1 MISPNTAGPQGI
13 SLSKILSPAF
23 REVHRAL
30 KLREANQF
38 VLKGGRG
45 SAKSSFA
52 SVEVV
57 LQLLK
62 HPDIHAVVMRKIA
75 NTLRTTVF
83 NQYIWAIGEL
93 GLTQQFKTKINP
105 MEIIYLPT
113 GQKIMFFGA
122 DDPGKLKSLKVPFG
136 YVGILHFEELDQFSG
151 EEEIRNIE
159 QSVLRGGEIAI
170 EFKVFNPP
178 QTIMNWANK
187 YVMREKP
194 GQLIHHSDY
203 RDVPE
208 EWLGRRFLDDAEY
221 LRQTN
226 YRAYEHEYL
235 GVPNGT
241 GGNVFGNVSDLNMRQ
256 MVDIGGRSVPMY
268 QTFDRLFNGLD
279 WGYYPDPFAFN
290 RVHFDAGRRD
300 LYIYGE
306 LTLYRTGNADSA
318 AAVRQA
324 GVADTDLITC
334 DSAEPKSIG
343 DYKSYGLMARGAE
356 KGPGS
361 VDYSMKWLAS
371 LNHIYIDATACPDTW
386 AEFTEYEYDRDREG
400 NVVSGYPDRNNH
412 HIDAVRYA
420 TEKIWKKRGQ

>member
-1 MISPNTAGPQGI
+1 MISSEKGI
-13 SLSKILSPAF
+13 SLSSLLAPSF
-23 REVHRAL
+23 REAHRAL
-30 KLREANQF
+30 INGEANQI

-45 SAKSSFA
+45 SCKSSYA
-52 SVEVV
+52 SVECV
-57 LQLLK
+57 LQLIK

-93 GLTQQFKTKINP
+93 GLTPYFKTKINP
-105 MEIIYLPT
+105 MEIIYVPT

-159 QSVLRGGEIAI
+159 QSVLRGGAIAI

-178 QTIMNWANK
+178 QTVMNWANK
-187 YVMREKP
+187 YCMRNKP
-194 GQLIHHSDY
+194 GQLILHSDY

-235 GVPNGT
+235 GVANGT
-241 GGNVFGNVSDLNMRQ
+241 GGNVFGNIESMDMTDL
-256 MVDIGGRSVPMY
+256 SK
-268 QTFDRLFNGLD
+268 TFDRIYNGLD

-300 LYIYGE
+300 LYIFGE
-306 LTLYRTGNADSA
+306 KTLFRAGNAESA
-318 AAVRQA
+318 AEIRTM

-361 VDYSMKWLAS
+361 VEYSMKWLAS
-371 LNHIYIDATACPDTW
+371 LNHIYIDADACPDTW